1 MTEHRILV
9 TGGSGFIGTNLI
21 DFYKKDNKVLN
32 LDISEPRNKE
42 HTRYWDKV
50 NINDYHE
57 LERAIIDFSP
67 DIVIHMAART
77 DLDGK
82 SLDDYASNIRGV
94 KNILEITNKID
105 SISKVIFASS
115 RLVCEI
121 GYTPKDEF
129 DYRATTIYGES
140 KVIGEKLVRDFSG
153 YTKEWIIVRPTS
165 IWGPWFDV
173 PYKTFFTAIKN
184 KRYVHPKNI
193 NIYKHFGYV
202 KNSVYIIDKLIDN
215 DKLNGKAI
223 YLSDFTALEVHDWAN
238 MISNQF
244 HRKDVREVPLA
255 VLNIGAYAGDC
266 LKYLGYTNPPLTSFR
281 LDNLLTEMLYDIKD
295 VENEIGNLPFS
306 LESGVVE
313 TVNWMAKYD

>member
-1 MTEHRILV
+1 MTGCKILI

-21 DFYKKDNKVLN
+21 DFYSKDNKVLN

-42 HTRYWDKV
+42 HMEFWVKV

-57 LERAIIDFSP
+57 LDRAISEFSP

-82 SLDDYASNIRGV
+82 SLDDYSSNIGGV
-94 KNILEITNKID
+94 QNILEITNKVD
-105 SISKVIFASS
+105 SITKVIFASS

-129 DYRATTIYGES
+129 DYRTTTIYGES
-140 KVIGEKLVRDFSG
+140 KVIGEKLVREFSD
-153 YTKEWIIVRPTS
+153 YTKKWIIVRPTS

-173 PYKTFFTAIKN
+173 PYKTFFTTIKN
-184 KRYVHPKNI
+184 KRYFHPKNI
-193 NIYKHFGYV
+193 SIYKHFGYV
-202 KNSVYIIDKLIDN
+202 KNSVYIIDKLIDK
-215 DKLNGKAI
+215 DKFNGKSI
-223 YLSDFTALEVHDWAN
+223 YLSDFTALEVNSWAN

-244 HRKDVREVPLA
+244 HRKGIREIPLVFLTLVA
-255 VLNIGAYAGDC
+255 VAGDC

-281 LDNLLTEMLYDIKD
+281 LNNLLTEMIYDIKD
-295 VENEIGNLPFS
+295 VECEIGDLPFS
-306 LESGVVE
+306 LETGVVE
-313 TVNWMAKYD
+313 TVNWMIEND